1 MSRKVG
7 CDYTVAHVMAEV
19 HSSNPAVSIR
29 SVTLRYPGAEQA
41 ALSDV
46 SLDVMA
52 GEKLGI
58 LGPNGGGKSTLVKLV
73 LGLLTPGEGTIAIWG
88 MSPREARREGIV
100 GYVPQRVE
108 AELGFP
114 LSGRDVVTMAA
125 GVRLGWWQRASVV
138 CRDMVEAA
146 LGTVNA
152 QGFADQPVGTLS
164 GGQFQRVMIARAI
177 VTQPKVLV
185 LDEPTVGIDV
195 AGQKQFAELI
205 ERLSRE
211 LKMTLLVVSHDLR
224 TIASGCDRVACL
236 SRTLHSH
243 GAPEGLTPKVLA
255 EVFRH
260 DMASIFGDVH
270 VDAHAAAGCSDPSH
284 ARGHTHTGPV
294 QLRIESKRDG
304 GGAGGGS

>member
-1 MSRKVG
+1 MMMQA
-7 CDYTVAHVMAEV
+7 TAT
-19 HSSNPAVSIR
+19 PAVSIR
-29 SVTLRYPGAEQA
+29 GVTLRYPGAEEA
-41 ALSDV
+41 ALADV
-46 SLDVMA
+46 SLDVVP

-73 LGLLTPGEGTIAIWG
+73 LGLLAADAGRVEIFGETPQA
-88 MSPREARREGIV
+88 ARREGLV
-100 GYVPQRVE
+100 GYVPQRTE

-125 GVRLGWWQRASVV
+125 GLRLGWWQRAGAM
-138 CRDMVEAA
+138 CREKVDAA
-146 LGTVNA
+146 LQTVNA
-152 QGFADQPVGTLS
+152 MGFAEQPVGTLS
-164 GGQFQRVMIARAI
+164 GGQFQRIMIARAI

-211 LKMTLLVVSHDLR
+211 LRMTLLVVSHDLR

-270 VDAHAAAGCSDPSH
+270 VDAHAAAGCSDPTH
-284 ARGHTHTGPV
+284 AHGQMHVAAV
-294 QLRIESKRDG
+294 QLRIERKPAEDQR
-304 GGAGGGS
+304 

>member
-1 MSRKVG
+1 MMQA
-7 CDYTVAHVMAEV
+7 TAT
-19 HSSNPAVSIR
+19 PAVSIR
-29 SVTLRYPGAEQA
+29 GVTLRYPGAEET
-41 ALSDV
+41 ALADV
-46 SLDVMA
+46 SLDVVP

-73 LGLLTPGEGTIAIWG
+73 LGLLAPDAGSVRIFGA
-88 MSPREARREGIV
+88 SPREARREGIV

-114 LSGRDVVTMAA
+114 LSGRDVMTMAA
-125 GVRLGWWQRASVV
+125 GLRLGWWQRAGSVV
-138 CRDMVEAA
+138 KDRVDGA
-146 LGTVNA
+146 LLTVNA
-152 QGFADQPVGTLS
+152 MGFSEQPVGTLS
-164 GGQFQRVMIARAI
+164 GAQFQRIMIARAI

-211 LKMTLLVVSHDLR
+211 LGMTLLVVSHDLR

-243 GAPEGLTPKVLA
+243 GAPEGLTPRVLA

-284 ARGHTHTGPV
+284 GHDHGQADAAPV
-294 QLRIESKRDG
+294 QLRIEKKSAEDQR
-304 GGAGGGS
+304 